1 MRIRLNTI
9 LLHWEP
15 LLAHRHWFTIHAF
28 GKKLRLCAR
37 CSGVVLGFIFFKS
50 LSTPLFMSFSSI
62 VIPIKTGFILAI
74 IFALP
79 AVVDWM
85 TQVVGLREST
95 NRLRIITGFL
105 EGIGVLLLSLT
116 DLSSLAKFLIVSIV
130 SVSVVSIGVLIRRLS
145 S

>member
-1 MRIRLNTI
+1 M
-9 LLHWEP
+9 P
-15 LLAHRHWFTIHAF
+15 
-28 GKKLRLCAR
+28 
-37 CSGVVLGFIFFKS
+37 
-50 LSTPLFMSFSSI
+50 FSSI

-105 EGIGVLLLSLT
+105 EGVGVLLLSLT

-130 SVSVVSIGVLIRRLS
+130 SVSVVSIGVLMRRLS